1 MHLSQ
6 GRAVKL
12 LSFLLIPEANILL
25 GSGTRQPRAG
35 WNSGALWCGRE
46 VFSKHTTFLLAG

>member
-35 WNSGALWCGRE
+35 WNSGALWSGRE